1 MSLWARKK
9 EARARPGGVIRAGN
23 TEQRPSGLT
32 CRLGAETENNGLREC
47 SIFSWE
53 IQSTFVLMADPLIK
67 LSLSPSG
74 QTICKV
80 KCVTLCIT
88 SHRHVL
94 PTRFNVKGGHQYC
107 HIKTIYSFINWQ
119 YRVFCSVSLLVL
131 GFYNNSWPV
140 LVGKLVGR
148 LAVIC
153 VSVWHSH
160 WLGSRPISL
169 TMPRIWLL
177 FRQEVRTIKI
187 SS

>member
-1 MSLWARKK
+1 MSPKEVSPGEAGRCNQSREHRATAVRSDWRAADWELRGDRKYW
-9 EARARPGGVIRAGN
+9 
-23 TEQRPSGLT
+23 
-32 CRLGAETENNGLREC
+32 REC

-153 VSVWHSH
+153 VSV
-160 WLGSRPISL
+160 
-169 TMPRIWLL
+169 
-177 FRQEVRTIKI
+177 
-187 SS
+187 